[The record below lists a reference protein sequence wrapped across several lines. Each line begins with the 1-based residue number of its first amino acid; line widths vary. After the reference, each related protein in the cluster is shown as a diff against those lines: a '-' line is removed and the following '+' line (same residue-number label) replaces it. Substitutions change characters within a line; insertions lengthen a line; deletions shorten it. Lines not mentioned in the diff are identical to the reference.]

1 MTTQAQICNLALA
14 KLGDVARVVS
24 IAPADGSMQANY
36 CALFY
41 PQALNVLLCKHAWS
55 FATQTAALSLAAG
68 NTNPLWNYAFQLPS
82 DYYDLVEVRSA
93 VDGCSATPLSYCALT
108 TLNDSALAY
117 ACQGGVLYSNLD
129 AVILI
134 YLSTNAISESF
145 FTPLFAEALAV
156 LLSAYLAGPLLKGDI
171 GVAAQNRQMQLF
183 ALALRLAVEAD
194 CKYRRSRVEPTPSG
208 IRRRV

>member
-24 IAPADGSMQANY
+24 IAPPDGSMQANY

-41 PQALNVLLCKHAWS
+41 SQALNVLLSKHAWS
-55 FATQTAALSLAAG
+55 FATQTVALSLATS
-68 NTNPLWNYAFQLPS
+68 NNNPLWNFAFQLPD

-93 VDGCSATPLSYCALT
+93 TDCCVALPT
-108 TLNDSALAY
+108 GSGAITLNPDRALAY
-117 ACQGGVLYSNLD
+117 ECQGGVLYSNSD
-129 AVILI
+129 AVVMV
-134 YLSTNAISESF
+134 YLSTNFISEGF

-156 LLSAYLAGPLLKGDI
+156 LLSVYLAGPLIKGDI

-183 ALALRLAVEAD
+183 TLALRLAVEAD
-194 CKYRRSRVEPTPSG
+194 CKYRRSRIQPIPAG
-208 IRRRV
+208 IGSR